1 MLEHALETCFL
12 ALADRPPAA
21 ARPVFPAGPSRRRNR
36 GHLWQGCVS
45 DGDDEMTARSMA
57 GMMLLTTVLSI
68 LWLKASTAWLFT
80 LFR

>member
-1 MLEHALETCFL
+1 MLEHALETCFFGPCRSS
-12 ALADRPPAA
+12 ASGR
-21 ARPVFPAGPSRRRNR
+21 RPVFSAGPSRRRNR